1 MRTLR
6 TIVEVRAALVGARQA
21 DRRIALI
28 PTMGAFHDGHLSLM
42 RAARSEADVVV
53 VSLFVNPSQFLPGED
68 FARYPR
74 TEGDDAERA
83 TDAGVDFIFAPS
95 VEEMYPPGFA
105 TSVHPGPV
113 AQVLSGSTR
122 PGHFAGV
129 ATVVTRLFGIVSPNV
144 AYFGLKDFQQV
155 AVIRRV
161 VADLALPV
169 EIRALPTI
177 REPDGLAMSSRNRYL
192 DPEERERATA
202 IFHGLR
208 AAADL
213 YSGGERDAPTLADAA
228 RAVMEDSGV
237 LVEFT
242 ELRDAETLG
251 PYGAE
256 RAAVLAVSAR
266 IGDTTLIDNIVLTP
280 QLTAAPRR
288 IETWRA

>member
-21 DRRIALI
+21 ERRIALV

-68 FARYPR
+68 FSRYPR

-83 TDAGVDFIFAPS
+83 SDAGVDFIFAPS

-113 AQVLSGSTR
+113 AQVLWGGTR

-129 ATVVTRLFGIVSPNV
+129 ATVVTRLFGIVAPNV

-155 AVIRRV
+155 AVIRRL

-169 EIRALPTI
+169 EIRALPII

-192 DPEERERATA
+192 DAEERERATA
-202 IFHGLR
+202 IFHALR
-208 AAADL
+208 AASDL
-213 YSGGERDAPTLADAA
+213 YAAGERDAPVLADAA

-237 LVEFT
+237 LVEFA

-266 IGDTTLIDNIVLTP
+266 VGDTTLIDNIVLAP